1 MALPGELLQQIR
13 DAEASQGIDA
23 AAAIH
28 SIATLVGDN
37 VCVDYSVWTGPG
49 WRQEILRLD
58 VYVVG
63 ESCLYNYSVFATGS
77 ASCVVFLDR
86 IQAVTLLH
94 IQDPIS
100 PYVLAYHIDDV
111 EGQGMIFGGPDDR
124 SRLERVQQNLV
135 NACWRA
141 KRSRGGK

>member
-13 DAEASQGIDA
+13 EAEASQGIDA

-28 SIATLVGDN
+28 SITTLVGDSE
-37 VCVDYSVWTGPG
+37 CVDYSVWTGRV
-49 WRQEILRLD
+49 WRPEIPRLD

-63 ESCLYNYSVFATGS
+63 VSCLYNYAVFTTRSTS
-77 ASCVVFLDR
+77 AVVFLDR
-86 IQAVTLLH
+86 IQSVALLH
-94 IQDPIS
+94 TQDPIR
-100 PYVLAYHIDDV
+100 PYVLAYHTDDV
-111 EGQGMIFGGPDDR
+111 ERQGRIFGGPDDR

>member
-1 MALPGELLQQIR
+1 MTLPGELLQQIR
-13 DAEASQGIDA
+13 EAEANQGIDA

-28 SIATLVGDN
+28 SITTLLGDN
-37 VCVDYSVWTGPG
+37 ICVDYSVWAGPG

-63 ESCLYNYSVFATGS
+63 EFCLYNYAVFTSGS
-77 ASCVVFLDR
+77 ASAVVFLDR
-86 IQAVTLLH
+86 VQSVTLLH
-94 IQDPIS
+94 IQDPVS

-111 EGQGMIFGGPDDR
+111 ERQGMIFGGPDDR

-141 KRSRGGK
+141 KRSGGGK

>member
-13 DAEASQGIDA
+13 EAAASQGIDA

-28 SIATLVGDN
+28 SITTLVGDS
-37 VCVDYSVWTGPG
+37 VCVDYSVWAGPG
-49 WRQEILRLD
+49 WRQEGLQPD

-63 ESCLYNYSVFATGS
+63 EACLYNYLVSTSGS
-77 ASCVVFLDR
+77 ASGVVFLDR
-86 IQAVTLLH
+86 VQAVSLLDV
-94 IQDPIS
+94 QDPRS
-100 PYVLAYHIDDV
+100 PYVLAHYSDNP
-111 EGQGMIFGGPDDR
+111 ESPGMIFGGPDDR

-135 NACWRA
+135 NACWHA